1 MNLRAPFVNLCGK
14 KSRCPAERKA
24 ISSLKNYLLIWLL
37 LFCSFA
43 GSAQVNVKGIIKDK
57 SSGRP
62 LAYAFVINHRTQNGS
77 FCDQKGTFNI
87 TALPTDTLLFSLT
100 GYQYTKVLLA
110 DSVNKNP
117 YFLNVFLEIKSLQL
131 KTFSI
136 KAPKTYDQILLE
148 LEKAEQ
154 TKVAKTSVV
163 NAVESPITFLYN
175 QFSREGKS
183 ARKIA
188 ELRAED
194 AKRDLLR
201 ELFTRYLVSHIIDL
215 NENDMDDFIK
225 FSGLSDSF
233 KTFDT
238 EYDLVVFVKERHQA
252 YKLYRGIEE

>member
-1 MNLRAPFVNLCGK
+1 MK
-14 KSRCPAERKA
+14 
-24 ISSLKNYLLIWLL
+24 YLSIVLL
-37 LFCSFA
+37 GFFA
-43 GSAQVNVKGIIKDK
+43 NTLSAQVAVKGRVKDK
-57 SSGRP
+57 DSGRP

-77 FCDQKGTFNI
+77 FCDQKGEFSI

-100 GYQYTKVLLA
+100 GYKYAKVLLG
-110 DSVNKNP
+110 DSVKRED
-117 YFLNVFLEIKSLQL
+117 YFLNVFLEIRPLEL

-136 KAPKTYDQILLE
+136 KAPKTYDQILVE

-154 TKVAKTSVV
+154 TKVQRTPVV
-163 NAVESPITFLYN
+163 NAIESPITYLYM

-183 ARKIA
+183 MRKIA

-201 ELFTRYLVSHIIDL
+201 ELFTRYLVAHIIDL
-215 NENDMDDFIK
+215 DESDMDDFIK

-238 EYDLVVFVKERHQA
+238 EYDLVVFVKERHRA
-252 YKLYRGIEE
+252 YKLYRGIED